1 MFRRHQAL
9 SLPIARLALF
19 GVLALSACGVG
30 GLGAS
35 ATPTATPTAA
45 MILQQAKQAK
55 VTDAT
60 FTMTLNGTTS
70 GTAFT
75 GTGNGKL
82 TTNPN
87 RSDVTFNLTAA
98 GLQIA
103 FESITDAATNSTYTK
118 YTSPAILATDKWK
131 KSTSG
136 AGASP
141 VDTSSLT
148 NYGDLSN
155 VTLVGKDTV
164 NGAAV
169 WHLKGSSAST
179 SAPGTADLY
188 IRQDNYYPVKLDV
201 QSTGA
206 TSGDF
211 TLVFTA
217 VNSGITI
224 SLPPADQVQ

>member
-1 MFRRHQAL
+1 MFRRHTAAW
-9 SLPIARLALF
+9 LPVASLALF
-19 GVLALSACGVG
+19 GMLALSACGVG

-45 MILQQAKQAK
+45 MILQQAKQVK

-70 GTAFT
+70 GTTFT
-75 GTGNGKL
+75 GTGSGKL

-98 GLQIA
+98 GVQIA
-103 FESITDAATNSTYTK
+103 FENITDAATNTTYTK
-118 YTSPAILATDKWK
+118 YTSPAFLASDKWK

-136 AGASP
+136 AGGSP
-141 VDTSSLT
+141 IDTSSLT
-148 NYGDLSN
+148 NYGDLTN

-164 NGAAV
+164 NGEAV

-179 SAPGTADLY
+179 SLGGTVDFY
-188 IRQDNYYPVKLDV
+188 VRQDNYDPVKLNV

-206 TSGDF
+206 TSGTF
-211 TLVFTA
+211 TIVFTA
-217 VNSGITI
+217 VNSGTTI
-224 SLPPADQVQ
+224 SIPPADQVQ

>member
-1 MFRRHQAL
+1 MFRRHTMAG
-9 SLPIARLALF
+9 LPIASLALF
-19 GVLALSACGVG
+19 GMLALSACGVG

-70 GTAFT
+70 GTTFT
-75 GTGNGKL
+75 GTGSGKL
-82 TTNPN
+82 TTNPS
-87 RSDVTFNLTAA
+87 RSDITFNLTAA

-103 FESITDAATNSTYTK
+103 FEMITDDATNTTYTK
-118 YTSPAILATDKWK
+118 YTSPAILASDKWTK
-131 KSTSG
+131 AASG
-136 AGASP
+136 AGGSP
-141 VDTSSLT
+141 VDTSSFT
-148 NYGDLSN
+148 NYGDLAN

-164 NGAAV
+164 NGEAV
-169 WHLKGSSAST
+169 WHLKGSSSSAST
-179 SAPGTADLY
+179 PGSGDLY
-188 IRQDNYYPVKLDV
+188 IRQDNYYPVKFDI

-206 TSGDF
+206 TSGDI

-217 VNSGITI
+217 VNSGTTI
-224 SLPPADQVQ
+224 SLPPADQVK

>member
-1 MFRRHQAL
+1 MIRRNPAAW
-9 SLPIARLALF
+9 LPLASMALF
-19 GVLALSACGVG
+19 GMLALSACSVG

-45 MILQQAKQAK
+45 MILQQAKQVK

-60 FTMTLNGTTS
+60 VTLTLNGTTS

-75 GTGNGKL
+75 GSGSGKL

-87 RSDVTFNLTAA
+87 RTDITFNLTAA

-103 FESITDAATNSTYTK
+103 FETITDAATNTTYTK
-118 YTSPAILATDKWK
+118 YTSPAILASDKWK

-136 AGASP
+136 AGGSP
-141 VDTSSLT
+141 VDTSSFT
-148 NYGDLSN
+148 NYGDLTN

-164 NGAAV
+164 NGEAV
-169 WHLKGSSAST
+169 WHLKGSSSST
-179 SAPGTADLY
+179 STPGSADLY
-188 IRQDNYYPVKLDV
+188 LRQDNYYPVKFDI

-206 TSGDF
+206 TSGDI